1 MFEAEESEV
10 KDEILSAGGGFEY
23 EEMFDRSED
32 EVALNPLNTLSQEEL
47 NNLQPH
53 VDMTQDS
60 VTEDLTLTPNPQ
72 PATEPKTC
80 NVSSES
86 AAKDGPAH
94 LEDAEARFGRYLAEK
109 MRMVPK
115 ERQFDAEFAVLGA
128 LREFIPR

>member
-32 EVALNPLNTLSQEEL
+32 EVALNPLNTLSQVDM
-47 NNLQPH
+47 NNLQPD

-60 VTEDLTLTPNPQ
+60 GTEDLTLTPNQQ
-72 PATEPKTC
+72 PVVEPKTVI
-80 NVSSES
+80 VSPES
-86 AAKDGPAH
+86 AAKDGSAH

>member
-23 EEMFDRSED
+23 EEMFDRNEE
-32 EVALNPLNTLSQEEL
+32 EVALNPLNTLSQEEM
-47 NNLQPH
+47 NNLQPD

-60 VTEDLTLTPNPQ
+60 VTEDLTLTPNQQ
-72 PATEPKTC
+72 PVAEVKT
-80 NVSSES
+80 
-86 AAKDGPAH
+86 KDGSAH

-115 ERQFDAEFAVLGA
+115 ERQFDAEFAVLSA
-128 LREFIPR
+128 IREFIPR